1 MLKGTYIFYE
11 NGKEIYRSANIITKF
26 GKRFLTNFIAGNFVG
41 KSKDIA
47 LGIGSGLTLSNIV
60 GSGSAITYTT
70 SSAHGLDV
78 ADKVSIYGS
87 NIAGYNLKNATVAS
101 VPSTTT
107 FTITNSAT
115 GSYTSGGK
123 LIRDIDTR
131 LNFEFYRLPVEFGS
145 TDIQTTSNITTYKTV
160 YKTTIPQ
167 DVSGQISEI
176 GLYPGSRVSINNYD
190 SKFLADFIEPL
201 DWVASDNSTGTSVDN
216 DDTTTYSK
224 IGNSGVR
231 LSSAG
236 VSAKEYL
243 YTIVSTDISGYSPND
258 SINLAYYKDNADLQ
272 SIKVRLYSSATDYYE
287 ATITDTSGTGY
298 KISDTIL
305 MSTVYAGG
313 SGTPDKANINK
324 IGIVVTPKTSLT
336 TSVVFDGL
344 RINDED
350 TFDPYFGLIS
360 RSLLDTTLS
369 KLSGRRVDIEYVME
383 LSF

>member
-11 NGKEIYRSANIITKF
+11 NGKEVCRSENIITKF

-41 KSKDIA
+41 KTKDLA
-47 LGIGSGLTLSNIV
+47 FGIGSGLTLSNIS
-60 GSGSAITYTT
+60 GNGSAITYTT
-70 SSAHGLDV
+70 SSEHGLDV
-78 ADKVSIYGS
+78 SDKVSIYGS
-87 NIAGYNLKNATVAS
+87 NISGYNLKNATVAS

-131 LNFEFYRLPVEFGS
+131 LNFEFYRLPVELGS
-145 TDIQTTSNITTYKTV
+145 TDIQTTSNITTYKVV
-160 YKTTIPQ
+160 YKTTLPQ

-176 GLYPGSRVSINNYD
+176 GLYPGSRVSTNNFD
-190 SKFLADFIEPL
+190 SKFLSDFTNNL
-201 DWVASDNSTGTSVDN
+201 DWNASDGSTGVTVDN
-216 DDTTTYSK
+216 DTTIYSR
-224 IGNSGVR
+224 IGDSGVR

-236 VSAKEYL
+236 VSAKEYF
-243 YTIVSTDISGYSPND
+243 YTITSTDISGYSTND

-272 SIKVRLYSSATDYYE
+272 NIKIRLYSSSTDYYE

-305 MSTVYAGG
+305 MSTLYAGG
-313 SGTPDKANINK
+313 NGTPDKTNINK

-369 KLSGRRVDIEYVME
+369 KLAGRRVDVEYIME